1 MTRHKHE
8 NARFFGQSVTPIGTL
23 RLSRKGVHEFIW
35 AALVHRAE
43 VAAQKEICYEQEA
56 GHDLEGCAEEVE
68 FEVGFAGLA
77 QAVGEMEQT
86 STGVVHE
93 EGEKREDESELLVR
107 QAATKRAVG
116 SVSV

>member
-8 NARFFGQSVTPIGTL
+8 NTRLFGHGITPIGTL
-23 RLSRKGVHEFIW
+23 SLSRKGIHEFIW

-43 VAAQKEICYEQEA
+43 VAAQKEVCYEQEA

-77 QAVGEMEQT
+77 QAVCE
-86 STGVVHE
+86 V
-93 EGEKREDESELLVR
+93 
-107 QAATKRAVG
+107 
-116 SVSV
+116 